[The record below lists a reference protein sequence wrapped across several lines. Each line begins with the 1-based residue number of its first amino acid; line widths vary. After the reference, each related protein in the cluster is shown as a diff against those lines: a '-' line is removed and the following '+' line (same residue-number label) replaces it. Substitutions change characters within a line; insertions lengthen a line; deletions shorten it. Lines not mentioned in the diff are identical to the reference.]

1 MGEEGKKLY
10 NYLLNDDLFQR
21 EIVNKISEKPLTQDE
36 FEILLYSLRF
46 IFNTQINNN
55 NCFYNEILKKNASA
69 FINNNFIP
77 GSFPLINEYLKS
89 YNILDEK
96 LKQKLNMGYYIC
108 KDCGFLYEVKPCT
121 YPMITDKCP
130 NGHVIGGHDHVCS
143 KKDIRVFYEQ
153 ADINNFTKY
162 WHSYPNWYNSFI
174 STTLKDFKTNYV
186 DKNIIKP
193 QKGIIKDFEIN
204 EFEKK
209 TPVRDINI
217 ITFRILNFI
226 LYSYLIGSYILNN
239 LSKEEANNYLVENL
253 FPHTL
258 FGIIKKNWEFLSIYL
273 KENGIENI
281 QIFINMIFE
290 KIIKLI
296 NNLKSVDT
304 VEKLYAFEKEVD
316 KYIMDIISKKE
327 NIEKI
332 NKEYQEMNN
341 ELLSF
346 DPQSIKEIVLANYEP
361 SIYNQDI
368 YPDIQYYSISNI
380 LDFNTFVNKFESLKE
395 NEIKYSLINM
405 LIKKDEDLT
414 QDAIR
419 MKSLENINKITNV
432 LLNIYSFKIS
442 REDGKEK
449 NLKKELGY
457 IIDTYN
463 EMNPIKINNEEEFIN
478 DYVNPFIASWDL
490 VKKQSIQ
497 YKCRILRELDK
508 GEKPLEMTID
518 NKLCY
523 FLVDDGDKEGGMFLA
538 SAYSHFIEWQNAFI
552 DLIISKN
559 NMNGILSSYVPLLE
573 QEIDVQEANKEDI
586 INIDDK
592 TFKNLEDLIYHS
604 SMRNIFTSDNKINY
618 KNYNNITYNYEY
630 IEEELGKIIL
640 PGIKKFKPN
649 KIKFI
654 TYLFEGFRGDNS
666 SILID
671 YNTKYPP
678 KKLNDD
684 EKEALNDLL
693 KNNNNS
699 KFYNDIFASLQILMN
714 EIAKENY
721 KQDHLIDDI
730 INGLPPYIILNP
742 KLVNLFKDAHE
753 MFMDEK
759 VFTINS
765 LVSIFEYFEALC
777 WKEIK
782 NNILPDY
789 QIELSEENKQYITY
803 YFEKNYKEENII
815 NKKNLTDAL
824 RKLISRSIAG
834 SRQEIE
840 IKPEAQLKLYIGKY
854 ELWGQEIVEDESF
867 QKESI
872 ILFKDDIL
880 ICHCWNL
887 YNLLGGDY
895 LLDKEI
901 NKNKEEKQKQ
911 EEIKN
916 DENEINT
923 KSNQNEEKI

>member
-1 MGEEGKKLY
+1 M
-10 NYLLNDDLFQR
+10 
-21 EIVNKISEKPLTQDE
+21 
-36 FEILLYSLRF
+36 
-46 IFNTQINNN
+46 
-55 NCFYNEILKKNASA
+55 
-69 FINNNFIP
+69 
-77 GSFPLINEYLKS
+77 
-89 YNILDEK
+89 
-96 LKQKLNMGYYIC
+96 
-108 KDCGFLYEVKPCT
+108 
-121 YPMITDKCP
+121 
-130 NGHVIGGHDHVCS
+130 
-143 KKDIRVFYEQ
+143 
-153 ADINNFTKY
+153 
-162 WHSYPNWYNSFI
+162 
-174 STTLKDFKTNYV
+174 
-186 DKNIIKP
+186 
-193 QKGIIKDFEIN
+193 
-204 EFEKK
+204 
-209 TPVRDINI
+209 
-217 ITFRILNFI
+217 
-226 LYSYLIGSYILNN
+226 
-239 LSKEEANNYLVENL
+239 VENL

-395 NEIKYSLINM
+395 NEIKYFLINI

-714 EIAKENY
+714 EIVKENY

-742 KLVNLFKDAHE
+742 ELVKLFKDAHE

-923 KSNQNEEKI
+923 KSNQNEEVKNNNKEKKNKDDEDDEEENEEEERELE